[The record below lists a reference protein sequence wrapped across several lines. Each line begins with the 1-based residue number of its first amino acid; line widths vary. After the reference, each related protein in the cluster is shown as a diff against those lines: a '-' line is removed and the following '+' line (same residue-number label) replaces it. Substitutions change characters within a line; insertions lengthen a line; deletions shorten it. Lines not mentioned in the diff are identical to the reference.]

1 MRCSRGSRHQPQQ
14 AYSPSPC
21 QLYLATWA
29 GQEPFF
35 CVFDQHKGLAAAVV
49 LSGLSVSPLLFS
61 ALEVAIV
68 NPDRLPFTSIP
79 YPLHPYERYLEDP
92 EALERIP
99 RLFWCMG
106 CCCLLLSPAAFLLNS
121 PQTVVAR
128 YDSRASSNSMSSF
141 VALAATAE
149 NKPPSPGDPLEQ
161 QQQHPEGP
169 SQPKHPHRNPLS
181 SCSSCS
187 KAESAGARKTQEE
200 LQLLPTYKSGSS
212 TAGLFSLW
220 LVYVLLGLS
229 VHLTGIFWEATA
241 AALKALC
248 FSLTILFGCCTAA
261 VYGQLLS
268 ATLWLFLFYLCV
280 GGLSVTLP
288 LVIAEVANPD
298 DFSYLYTLA
307 YTSKPASACLS
318 SLLLTLLY
326 PSVGLSGCTALAAIS
341 ASLALLLCSYV
352 PKGMYRGIAL

>member
-1 MRCSRGSRHQPQQ
+1 MSRSGESCRRL
-14 AYSPSPC
+14 PSVP
-21 QLYLATWA
+21 LWRRLLPLLGGFIVY
-29 GQEPFF
+29 
-35 CVFDQHKGLAAAVV
+35 VV
-49 LSGLSVSPLLFS
+49 LGCLYSLGCLVPLLSSYLRYKGQPDMRHS
-61 ALEVAIV
+61 ALGW
-68 NPDRLPFTSIP
+68 LFT
-79 YPLHPYERYLEDP
+79 
-92 EALERIP
+92 A
-99 RLFWCMG
+99 G
-106 CCCLLLSPAAFLLNS
+106 GPAAPAGYAS
-121 PQTVVAR
+121 IAETEIAR
-128 YDSRASSNSMSSF
+128 VGAAGASS
-141 VALAATAE
+141 LARAGMEGAG
-149 NKPPSPGDPLEQ
+149 NLHASAG
-161 QQQHPEGP
+161 EGP
-169 SQPKHPHRNPLS
+169 LS
-181 SCSSCS
+181 FCS

-241 AALKALC
+241 AALVHPDCTTDPEAAAL
-248 FSLTILFGCCTAA
+248 AA
-261 VYGQLLS
+261 ASQQQQKQQQQLGTLEVTSMGNGLIAAANLLGRIMWGLLS
-268 ATLWLFLFYLCV
+268 DVCSAATAV
-280 GGLSVTLP
+280 
-288 LVIAEVANPD
+288 VIAEVANPD